1 MKFSLIATFSPLA
14 QYIALAQTAE
24 ACGWEDVNVGD
35 GLFFFE
41 KTSVDY
47 PYTETGERYWSGNT
61 DFPDPFSICSALAV
75 ATKKVTLFINVLKL
89 PVRDPMLVAKAAAT
103 AAALS
108 NDRLVLGVGTSPWPE
123 DYTICGQQ
131 WEQRGPRC
139 AEMIHILRKAFTGE
153 MFEHHGKFYDIPR
166 LQISPV
172 GRKPVPILIGGTAS
186 PVLRRAARIADG
198 FVTPS
203 AKVSENAALITEVN
217 RWRKELGT
225 DQRPFEMICGVDT
238 TKLDTYQKLADMGVT
253 QVNVAPWFYVGGDWN
268 SPIEFKIDAIKR
280 YTDKVVTKLR

>member
-1 MKFSLIATFSPLA
+1 MKFSLTTTFCPLEEYIPLA
-14 QYIALAQTAE
+14 ITADE
-24 ACGWEDVNVGD
+24 CGWNSVNIGD

-41 KTSVDY
+41 ETSVDY
-47 PYTETGERYWSGNT
+47 PYSDDGSRYWTGDT
-61 DFPDPFSICSALAV
+61 PFPDPFAV
-75 ATKKVTLFINVLKL
+75 IPAMAMVTRKLRFFINVLKL
-89 PVRDPMLVAKAAAT
+89 PVRNPMLVAKT
-103 AAALS
+103 AGTVAALTR
-108 NDRLVLGVGTSPWPE
+108 DRLTLGVGLSPWPE
-123 DYTICGQQ
+123 DYTICGQK
-131 WEQRGPRC
+131 WAERGPRC

-203 AKVSENAALITEVN
+203 AKLSENTALITEVN

-225 DQRPFEMICGVDT
+225 DQQPFEMICGVDT
-238 TKLDTYQKLADMGVT
+238 TKLDTYHTLAEMGVT

-268 SPIEFKIDAIKR
+268 SPIESKIDAIKR
-280 YTDKVVTKLR
+280 YTDKVVSKLQ